1 MSFLVNYLDML
12 KIELDELRRREREVD
27 ELVDDLVTFS
37 SSEELFKDPNKFY
50 FKLYRVQ
57 SLLGEY
63 ISFLLRLESK
73 EHSKVEGEVKVPVK
87 DEGKSGPPLLSKL
100 KRKVSS
106 IKPLI
111 IQRRSPTIE
120 YGRKL
125 LERIDQLLIQ
135 YRYALYLIQHQDVDE
150 TGERIEYLK
159 VMYQSYITDLCSDI
173 RSFAKAAIQ
182 LRRSEVE
189 RILETITKSVVRS

>member
-73 EHSKVEGEVKVPVK
+73 EHSKVEDEVKVPVK
-87 DEGKSGPPLLSKL
+87 DEGKSRPTLLSKL

-135 YRYALYLIQHQDVDE
+135 YRYALYLIQHQDVDLAD
-150 TGERIEYLK
+150 ERMQYLK
-159 VMYQSYITDLCSDI
+159 IMYQSYITDLTSDI
-173 RSFAKAAIQ
+173 RSFTKAAIQ
-182 LRRSEVE
+182 LRRAELE
-189 RILETITKSVVRS
+189 KLLENILRNFVKG

>member
-1 MSFLVNYLDML
+1 MSFLINYLDML
-12 KIELDELRRREREVD
+12 KIELDDLRRREREVD
-27 ELVDDLVTFS
+27 ELVDDLVDFCS
-37 SSEELFKDPNKFY
+37 SKELFRDPNQFY

-63 ISFLLRLESK
+63 ISFLLRLESG
-73 EHSKVEGEVKVPVK
+73 ETGVEDEVKVPVK
-87 DEGKSGPPLLSKL
+87 DEGKSRPTLLSKL
-100 KRKVSS
+100 KRKVS
-106 IKPLI
+106 IVKPLI
-111 IQRRSPTIE
+111 RRESSTIE

-125 LERIDQLLIQ
+125 LERIDQLLNQ

>member
-12 KIELDELRRREREVD
+12 KIELDELRRREKEVY
-27 ELVDDLVTFS
+27 ELVDDLVNFS
-37 SSEELFKDPNKFY
+37 SSKELFKDHNKFY

-73 EHSKVEGEVKVPVK
+73 EYSKVEGEVKLPVK
-87 DEGKSGPPLLSKL
+87 SEEKSRPTFLSKL
-100 KRKVSS
+100 KRKVST
-106 IKPLI
+106 INPVI
-111 IQRRSPTIE
+111 VQRETSTIE

-125 LERIDQLLIQ
+125 LERIDQLLNQ

-150 TGERIEYLK
+150 IGERIEYLK
-159 VMYQSYITDLCSDI
+159 VMYQSYITDLASDI
-173 RSFAKAAIQ
+173 RSFTKAAIQ
-182 LRRSEVE
+182 LRRIELE
-189 RILETITKSVVRS
+189 KLLENILKNFVKG